1 MLESGVVT
9 GVWCGTPQSRATSA
23 CPVGLRGSLSLC
35 VECTDNCVMRDATLG
50 LLSDRSGTAR
60 APTRRREVGEWGSRE
75 SGTLSGGLCVGL
87 DIWLIS
93 GTLTVIYYLLDSDSA
108 SERPDSALLS
118 RYLDI
123 CFSLTLA

>member
-1 MLESGVVT
+1 MAHGT
-9 GVWCGTPQSRATSA
+9 VWADT
-23 CPVGLRGSLSLC
+23 
-35 VECTDNCVMRDATLG
+35 CTDNCVMRDATLG
-50 LLSDRSGTAR
+50 PQRDRAGTDPPAGSGR
-60 APTRRREVGEWGSRE
+60 VGESRV
-75 SGTLSGGLCVGL
+75 GDSGGLCVGL

-123 CFSLTLA
+123 CFSLTLALM